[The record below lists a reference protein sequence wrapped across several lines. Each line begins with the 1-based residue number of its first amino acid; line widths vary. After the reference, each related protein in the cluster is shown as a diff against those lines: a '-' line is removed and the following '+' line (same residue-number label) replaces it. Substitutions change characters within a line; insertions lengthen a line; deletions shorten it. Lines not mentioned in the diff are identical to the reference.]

1 LPTVPE
7 RRLGLIDHRLPGLRR
22 FFTAQNK
29 LATHTTA
36 QTPNVT
42 GVHQTP
48 RGVHQDAN
56 ANHVKMTNKIVQP
69 ITNHGT
75 R

>member
-1 LPTVPE
+1 MVQL
-7 RRLGLIDHRLPGLRR
+7 LWLAGLRR
-22 FFTAQNK
+22 FFIAQK
-29 LATHTTA
+29 RCPAQPTA

-42 GVHQTP
+42 GTHQAP
-48 RGVHQDAN
+48 PGVHQNAN
-56 ANHVKMTNKIVQP
+56 ANHVKMTNRTVQP